1 MQLHVPLLDRWPSA
15 MDNGHTGL
23 TPMDQGPWQPILQ
36 GSAGEAALEAARAIA
51 AALAAPSRAAS
62 TPSASLAGGD
72 AGEALFFA
80 YLAQA
85 FPGEGHEEVA
95 LERLERAIAA
105 LAEDSPGP
113 SLCSGF
119 AGVAWATAH
128 LQRLL
133 GFEASPGDPN
143 QEIDQALEKVLDPSA
158 TPLPSE
164 LLYGLA
170 GIGVYYLERDPS
182 TSARLGLER
191 VVERLDASSV
201 RTPQGLAWTEAEGYG
216 DGSDGAPDGEP
227 RFNLGLSHGV
237 PGVVGILA
245 QALARG
251 ISPERTR
258 RLLEGAVTWLL
269 AQATPE
275 PAPVAFPYFVTPSFR
290 PSADTRSAWCYGD
303 PGVAAALIAAGHAAQ
318 RPDWQRAALEVALRA
333 AQRPMADTGVVD
345 AGLCHGAAGLA
356 LTFARLFQTTGDE
369 RLRDAGVCWFEQ
381 VLALRR
387 PGRGIA
393 GFQSWLPVEDGGQ
406 GWEWSDDPR
415 FLTGASGIGL
425 ALLAAATC
433 VEPAWDSVL
442 LLRPPPAV
450 GEA

>member
-1 MQLHVPLLDRWPSA
+1 
-15 MDNGHTGL
+15 MDE
-23 TPMDQGPWQPILQ
+23 GPWQPILER
-36 GSAGEAALEAARAIA
+36 SAGEGALEAARAIA
-51 AALAAPSRAAS
+51 TALAAPSRAAS
-62 TPSASLAGGD
+62 APSASLAGGD

-95 LERLERAIAA
+95 FERLDRAVAA
-105 LAEDSPGP
+105 LAEESPGP

-119 AGVAWATAH
+119 AGVAWATVH
-128 LQRLL
+128 LRRLL
-133 GFEASPGDPN
+133 GFEASSGDPT
-143 QEIDQALEKVLDPSA
+143 QEPTGEIDEALEQVLAPSA
-158 TPLPSE
+158 APLPSE

-182 TSARLGLER
+182 ASARLGLER
-191 VVERLDASSV
+191 VVELLEASRV
-201 RTPQGLAWTEAEGYG
+201 PTPEGHAWTEAEWLK
-216 DGSDGAPDGEP
+216 DAPDDAPDGEP

-237 PGVVGILA
+237 PGAVGVLA

-251 ISPERTR
+251 VSPERTQ
-258 RLLEGAVTWLL
+258 RLLEGAVAWLL
-269 AQATPE
+269 AQATPA

-290 PSADTRSAWCYGD
+290 PAADTRSAWCYGD
-303 PGVAAALIAAGHAAQ
+303 PGVAAALLAAGHAAR
-318 RPDWQRAALEVALRA
+318 RPDWRRAALEVALRA
-333 AQRPMADTGVVD
+333 ARRPMADAGVVD

-356 LTFARLFQTTGDE
+356 LSFARLFQTTGDE
-369 RLRDAGVCWFEQ
+369 RLRDVGVRWFHRT
-381 VLALRR
+381 LALRR

-406 GWEWSDDPR
+406 GQEWTDDPS

-425 ALLAAATC
+425 ALLAGATC

-442 LLRPPPAV
+442 LLRPPPAE
-450 GEA
+450 GAA

>member
-1 MQLHVPLLDRWPSA
+1 
-15 MDNGHTGL
+15 
-23 TPMDQGPWQPILQ
+23 MDQGPWQPILE
-36 GSAGEAALEAARAIA
+36 GSTGEAALRAARAIA
-51 AALAAPSRAAS
+51 TALAAPSRAVA

-95 LERLERAIAA
+95 FERLDRAIAA
-105 LAEDSPGP
+105 LAEESPGP

-133 GFEASPGDPN
+133 GFEASAGDPN
-143 QEIDQALEKVLDPSA
+143 QEIDQALEEVLDPSA

-170 GIGVYYLERDPS
+170 GIGVYYLERHPS
-182 TSARLGLER
+182 ISARLGLER
-191 VVERLDASSV
+191 VVERLEASGV
-201 RTPQGLAWTEAEGYG
+201 PTPQGLAWTEAEGYAE
-216 DGSDGAPDGEP
+216 GSDGAPDGEP

-237 PGVVGILA
+237 PGAVGILA

-251 ISPERTR
+251 ISPERTQ
-258 RLLEGAVTWLL
+258 RLLEGALAWLL
-269 AQATPE
+269 AQAAPE

-303 PGVAAALIAAGHAAQ
+303 PGVAAALCAAGHAAQ
-318 RPDWQRAALEVALRA
+318 RLDWQRAALEVALRA
-333 AQRPMADTGVVD
+333 ARRPMAETGVVD

-369 RLRDAGVCWFEQ
+369 RLRDAGVRWFERT
-381 VLALRR
+381 LALRR
-387 PGRGIA
+387 QGRGIA
-393 GFQSWLPVEDGGQ
+393 GFQSWVPGEDGGQ
-406 GWEWSDDPR
+406 GGEWSDDPS

-442 LLRPPPAV
+442 LLRPPPAG